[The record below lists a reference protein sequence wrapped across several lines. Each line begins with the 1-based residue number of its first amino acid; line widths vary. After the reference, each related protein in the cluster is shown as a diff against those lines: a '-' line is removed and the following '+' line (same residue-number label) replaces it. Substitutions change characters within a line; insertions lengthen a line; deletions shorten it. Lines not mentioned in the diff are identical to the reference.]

1 MHKLRDIKVGYAPL
15 KQPYFDQKWANEI
28 HQRSLA
34 LLRSLEGV
42 KLVEPNGTITTEE
55 DAQRAAAVFHREA
68 VDLVLMQCIN
78 ADSGILASAI
88 GQKSGAPILVWSTPE
103 PTMHETSLAAN
114 SFCGAMIITGTLRR
128 HNIKYKHLH
137 GFPEDEEF
145 RRDLERSMRVLGCI
159 SVLTESKLGLVG
171 YQSPGFHH
179 VSFDEMLLRR
189 TFGVRVQH
197 IDLDELFAEAEI
209 FPKETVVKEIN
220 NIKREGIIAR
230 NVLEEDFQK
239 TASIGLSLQKLAE
252 KYKVSAFAVKCFPEF
267 NELFKLAPCTAIGR
281 TTDTG
286 IMTACEGDMI
296 GALTMLVEHCL
307 TGTPVFF
314 VDLIS
319 MDEKSNT
326 GVVWHCGNAPI
337 CMVESPQ
344 KVRYE
349 QHSILAQETPMGLTR
364 EFACKTGPVTCARIS
379 ERENGYRM
387 YALGGEAVEGDE
399 TLRGTSMRIRFYG
412 PAKEITETLFED
424 GVENHFAVVYGD
436 IRDQLEDLSK
446 WLGIK
451 CIIL

>member
-1 MHKLRDIKVGYAPL
+1 VNKLRDIRVGYAPL
-15 KQPYFDQKWANEI
+15 KQPYFDQKWAKEI

-34 LLRSLEGV
+34 LLRSLDGTR
-42 KLVEPNGTITTEE
+42 LIEPDGTITTEE
-55 DAQRAAAVFHREA
+55 DAQRAAAVFHKEA

-103 PTMHETSLAAN
+103 PTMHETSLVAN

-137 GFPEDEEF
+137 GFPEDEGF
-145 RRDLERSMRVLGCI
+145 KRNLERSIKVLGCI
-159 SVLTESKLGLVG
+159 SALTESKLGLVG

-179 VSFDEMLLRR
+179 VSFGEMLLRR

-197 IDLDELFAEAEI
+197 IDLAELFAEAERLT
-209 FPKETVVKEIN
+209 KETVVKEVDK
-220 NIKREGIIAR
+220 IKKEGIIAR
-230 NVLEEDFQK
+230 NVFEEDFQK

-252 KYKVSAFAVKCFPEF
+252 KYEIGAFAVKCFPEF
-267 NELFKLAPCTAIGR
+267 NELFKLAPCSAIGR

-296 GALTMLVEHCL
+296 GALTMLVEYYL
-307 TGTPVFF
+307 TANPVFF

-337 CMVESPQ
+337 CMAEGPR

-379 ERENGYRM
+379 EREDEYYM
-387 YALGGEAVEGDE
+387 YALGGKALEGDE
-399 TLRGTSMRIRFYG
+399 TLRGTSMTIKFYCQVKG
-412 PAKEITETLFED
+412 ITETLFED

-436 IRDQLEDLSK
+436 IRDQLEDFSK

-451 CIIL
+451 CIAL